1 MFKQYLSDL
10 TENLASIDPDVDL
23 DDNITKADLIEIIN
37 DLDEDEYYPIM
48 EILLSYI
55 ENTFDVD
62 DIDGDGT
69 EDIDETLDE
78 ELSEADK
85 LSEAKYFANKASQ
98 MKRNKKKNKTDKRKL
113 AKKRKMAY
121 KKNKAKAKR
130 YRKKAAR
137 KKKSGKTVG
146 GKRIT
151 KHR

>member
-1 MFKQYLSDL
+1 MFKQYL
-10 TENLASIDPDVDL
+10 TENLASIDPDGAIDG
-23 DDNITKADLIEIIN
+23 DITKADLIEIIN

-69 EDIDETLDE
+69 EDIDETL
-78 ELSEADK
+78 ADK
-85 LSEAKYFANKASQ
+85 LSEAKYFANKKTQVA
-98 MKRNKKKNKTDKRKL
+98 RNKKMNKSDKRKL

-121 KKNKAKAKR
+121 KKNKAKVKR
-130 YRKKAAR
+130 YNKKAS
-137 KKKSGKTVG
+137 KKRKSGKTVG

>member
-1 MFKQYLSDL
+1 MFKKFLR
-10 TENLASIDPDVDL
+10 ENLAAMDPDIDL
-23 DDNITKADLIEIIN
+23 DDNITKADLVEIIN

-62 DIDGDGT
+62 DIDADGT
-69 EDIDETLDE
+69 EDIDETELELD
-78 ELSEADK
+78 
-85 LSEAKYFANKASQ
+85 EAKYFANRKNQ
-98 MKRNKKKNKTDKRKL
+98 VKRNKKKNKTDKRKL

-146 GKRIT
+146 GKRLT